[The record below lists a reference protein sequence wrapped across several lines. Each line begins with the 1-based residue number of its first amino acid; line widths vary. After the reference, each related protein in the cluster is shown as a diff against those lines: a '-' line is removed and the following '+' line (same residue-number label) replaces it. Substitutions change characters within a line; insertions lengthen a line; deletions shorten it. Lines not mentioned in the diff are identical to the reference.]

1 MTNIK
6 WNMSK
11 ERLLNAKKE
20 TRPFVLKEMKTEFL
34 RMNSEQSCNTKESKM
49 MKDLTLG
56 FAFTFPANIY

>member
-34 RMNSEQSCNTKESKM
+34 RMNSE
-49 MKDLTLG
+49 
-56 FAFTFPANIY
+56 